1 MSTPHFAPITSN
13 LLARK
18 GDAAPSAIAGRPTM
32 FWRREPEQ
40 STIQPFVSES
50 LPRVAA
56 LSNAEPEPASD
67 TPRPFV
73 VTPLPETPP
82 RPLVA
87 KPESAPRR
95 VVTAPA
101 PEVAAAAALP
111 ATDGKLH
118 KIMVAL
124 TPVEFEK
131 LGIAAVKKGVTRH
144 HIVRTALD
152 MHLDRLKREYGG
164 CGCMANGGQ
173 CLNDCDTE

>member
-1 MSTPHFAPITSN
+1 MSTPHFAPITSS

-40 STIQPFVSES
+40 TTVQPFVSES

-56 LSNAEPEPASD
+56 AAPEEPVSASEA
-67 TPRPFV
+67 PRPFV

-82 RPLVA
+82 RPVVA
-87 KPESAPRR
+87 KTEPPRR
-95 VVTAPA
+95 VAAPVAIVTPHTPVPA
-101 PEVAAAAALP
+101 P
-111 ATDGKLH
+111 DGKLH

-152 MHLDRLKREYGG
+152 MHLARLQREYGG
-164 CGCMANGGQ
+164 CGCMANGGECQ
-173 CLNDCDTE
+173 NDC

>member
-1 MSTPHFAPITSN
+1 MSTPHFAPITSS

-32 FWRREPEQ
+32 FWRREPEP

-56 LSNAEPEPASD
+56 VVSNAEPEPASEA
-67 TPRPFV
+67 PRPFV
-73 VTPLPETPP
+73 VTPLPEAPP
-82 RPLVA
+82 RPVVA
-87 KPESAPRR
+87 KPEPRR
-95 VVTAPA
+95 VVAAVPDVAPHTPVPA
-101 PEVAAAAALP
+101 P
-111 ATDGKLH
+111 DGKLH

-152 MHLDRLKREYGG
+152 LHLARLQREYGG
-164 CGCMANGGQ
+164 CGCMANGGECQ
-173 CLNDCDTE
+173 NDC

>member
-1 MSTPHFAPITSN
+1 MSTPHFAPITSS

-40 STIQPFVSES
+40 STVQPFVSES
-50 LPRVAA
+50 LPRIAA
-56 LSNAEPEPASD
+56 ASNAEPEPASEA
-67 TPRPFV
+67 PRPFV
-73 VTPLPETPP
+73 VTPLPETPQ
-82 RPLVA
+82 RPVVT
-87 KPESAPRR
+87 KPEPKR
-95 VVTAPA
+95 VMAAVPEAVPHTPVPA
-101 PEVAAAAALP
+101 P
-111 ATDGKLH
+111 DGKLH

-152 MHLDRLKREYGG
+152 MHLARLQREYGG
-164 CGCMANGGQ
+164 CGCMANGGECQ
-173 CLNDCDTE
+173 NDC

>member
-1 MSTPHFAPITSN
+1 MSTPHFAPITSS

-32 FWRREPEQ
+32 FWRREDDTP
-40 STIQPFVSES
+40 SVQPFVSES

-56 LSNAEPEPASD
+56 ASNEEPEPASD
-67 TPRPFV
+67 APRPFV
-73 VTPLPETPP
+73 VTPLPEGPP
-82 RPLVA
+82 RQVVP
-87 KPESAPRR
+87 KPEARR
-95 VVTAPA
+95 VIAAVPTPEVVPHTPVPA
-101 PEVAAAAALP
+101 P
-111 ATDGKLH
+111 DGKLH

-164 CGCMANGGQ
+164 GGCLAKGGGGPKA
-173 CLNDCDTE
+173 